1 MQIQSLRERISEIKT
16 SHETELNYVLDQ
28 YSALR
33 DAVAQYHADMEVA
46 MAGEEHSGMVGQDT
60 RSQLLTENVSFNKSP
75 FIRPVELR

>member
-16 SHETELNYVLDQ
+16 SHETELNHVLDQ

-46 MAGEEHSGMVGQDT
+46 MAGEEGFEEETDP
-60 RSQLLTENVSFNKSP
+60 QLLTGNVSFNKSP
-75 FIRPVELR
+75 FTRPIDLR